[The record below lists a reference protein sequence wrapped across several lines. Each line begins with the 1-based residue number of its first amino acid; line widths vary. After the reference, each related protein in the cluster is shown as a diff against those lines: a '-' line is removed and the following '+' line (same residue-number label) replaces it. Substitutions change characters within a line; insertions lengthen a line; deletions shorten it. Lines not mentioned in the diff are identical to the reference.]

1 MKTNLLITSLSL
13 IATSAY
19 AQSSIP
25 SVGVPPPTVRAEM
38 PRVATPSMPQPAIQ
52 RPAPQMNQSGPQPA
66 VGAAG
71 GNGGNGGNGG
81 LLVGNGGNGGSGAT
95 PMPLL
100 PANDVKGP
108 TSVGAS
114 QSEAQAK
121 ARLEETH
128 ENSSAIFANANFQSP
143 IMQTVESAAL
153 ASTVNP
159 GDKAQAKAQRR
170 EMEAKLN
177 SQKAKAKAQRLEN
190 AAEGPTSV
198 GATGVSTLAPS
209 MSAND
214 VKGPTSVGGHHQNHG
229 PGHDVDYN
237 DFVMRLVPE
246 M

>member
-81 LLVGNGGNGGSGAT
+81 LLVGNGGSGAT
-95 PMPLL
+95 PMPPL

-190 AAEGPTSV
+190 AVEGPTSV
-198 GATGVSTLAPS
+198 GATGATTPMPS
-209 MSAND
+209 MPAND
-214 VKGPTSVGGHHQNHG
+214 VKGPTSVGGHH
-229 PGHDVDYN
+229 
-237 DFVMRLVPE
+237 
-246 M
+246 